1 MSFLEGLFA
10 AALGKAIVDYRE
22 ENKKAKQWNDLY
34 EKLLELQDDMSAF
47 LERMNFQTPLVVLD
61 PDVIDAGEAGL
72 LQEKM
77 RLNRIKEKII
87 EFVSLGGNVENIA
100 DYEEIDFYLEQMKKL
115 IRLGIPE
122 EQDDCLGLCTPMFD
136 FSVMIP
142 YYFKQYDD
150 VVERVN
156 AVIRYLAEQEDIINT
171 KLATTAGKEYKE
183 WQQTKEYLIKLQA
196 AIERTRNTT
205 YENDEEQDEGDSLET

>member
-47 LERMNFQTPLVVLD
+47 LERMNFQTPLVVLN

-171 KLATTAGKEYKE
+171 KLATTVGKEYKE

-196 AIERTRNTT
+196 AIERARNTT
-205 YENDEEQDEGDSLET
+205 YEDDEEQDEGDSLET

>member
-1 MSFLEGLFA
+1 MSFWEGLFA

-34 EKLLELQDDMSAF
+34 EKLLGLQDDMSAF

-61 PDVIDAGEAGL
+61 PNVIDAGEVGL

-77 RLNRIKEKII
+77 RLNRIKEKIS

-100 DYEEIDFYLEQMKKL
+100 DYEEIDFYLDQMKKL

-183 WQQTKEYLIKLQA
+183 WQEKCIKK
-196 AIERTRNTT
+196 
-205 YENDEEQDEGDSLET
+205 S